1 MIDKSIDVEKI
12 AKMRGVDLKENS
24 KLDMN
29 ELEMVTGGSDEA
41 DEIIRAFGTGFA
53 MLYCIGYI
61 VQHGN
66 CPVCKALVP
75 TSGDLNDKAAAD
87 IAQTHMETV
96 HVK

>member
-1 MIDKSIDVEKI
+1 MIDKSIDVKKI
-12 AKMRGVDLKENS
+12 AEVAGVKVEATN

-29 ELEMVTGGSDEA
+29 DLEMISGGSDEA

-66 CPVCKALVP
+66 CPICKAAIP